1 MATATQIKDTDW
13 IRQSFMLPRKAI
25 ANADSIRRT
34 LTDARFKFTDTRLGG
49 NFAINPPP
57 QFTRYADLVV
67 PSLYS
72 KSTGQGRYYSEAID
86 DNAQLI
92 HMRFGVPEFNSLTN
106 FFFNFYNPQAAT
118 LARTGRANPLSFA
131 LGKLFGTVITLPLQ
145 LLITGGAALSFFL
158 GRPTS
163 KYYYLKPAMPL
174 YWNAVNTIAN
184 GIAVNMGLTPR
195 TFQDDE
201 KKSMPGTLEN
211 TAEMAKIYHA
221 FNPGIWHE
229 SGQIDVYSLA
239 TNAQRLANDQRDKM
253 EEILETRES
262 PAAIRSAI
270 LEYRERPQVNDNRI
284 FKDFESY
291 LSAYQ
296 GLNKKDAETDD
307 GSAEKTGDT
316 RTYEKSLLD
325 FMEREHNDGGQWVTF
340 NVEHTGTAAES
351 FQSSVRE
358 SDISSK
364 LNGLSAT
371 GRSAR
376 FSTADGQTGI
386 NPLDSVM
393 SMVGSFIDGALDS
406 IKLSGLMAFSG
417 MAIADIPKMWESS
430 SAQLPRMD
438 YTIKLRTPYGN
449 KFSRFC
455 DLMVPL
461 SMLLAAALPIS
472 TGKQSYTSPFLVELY
487 SKGRAQ
493 TRLGMVESL
502 SITRGTGNLGWTQ
515 DQEPLG
521 IDVTFSVVDLSSIM
535 HMPIN
540 AGFSLNDAAATTL
553 GVGTALLG
561 GGGVKALAAGASM
574 VAGTDFAKGV
584 FSEDTMF
591 SDYLA
596 ILSSMSLTEQTYT
609 YQKLRVNL
617 AKQMGSMNTWFS
629 KSHFANW
636 FMNTTPAR
644 LFSGFAIGTGLG

>member
-1 MATATQIKDTDW
+1 MADVKDTDW
-13 IRQSFMLPRKAI
+13 IRQSFMLPRKTI

-34 LTDARFKFTDTRLGG
+34 LTDARFKFTDTTLGG

-72 KSTGQGRYYSEAID
+72 KSTGMGRYYSEAID

-131 LGKLFGTVITLPLQ
+131 LGKLLGTVLTLPVQ
-145 LLITGGAALSFFL
+145 LFITAGSALNFFL

-195 TFQDDE
+195 SFQDEE
-201 KKSMPGTLEN
+201 KKSMPGTIEN
-211 TAEMAKIYHA
+211 QQEQNKYYHA
-221 FNPGIWHE
+221 LNPEIWHE
-229 SGQIDVYSLA
+229 SGQIDVWSLA
-239 TNAQRLANDQRDKM
+239 TRAQRLANSQREKM

-262 PAAIRSAI
+262 PEAIRNAI
-270 LEYRERPQVNDNRI
+270 LQYRQTPQLNDNRI
-284 FKDFESY
+284 HKDFEAY
-291 LSAYQ
+291 LAAYQ
-296 GLNKKDAETDD
+296 GLNERQSDTDD
-307 GSAEKTGDT
+307 GSAEKTGDK
-316 RTYEKSLLD
+316 REYKKSLLD
-325 FMEREHNDGGQWVTF
+325 FMEAEHNDGAQWVTF

-351 FQSSVRE
+351 FNSSTRE

-393 SMVGSFIDGALDS
+393 SMVGSFIDGALES
-406 IKLSGLMAFSG
+406 VKLSGLMAFSG

-430 SAQLPRMD
+430 SAQMPRMD

-455 DLMVPL
+455 DLYVPL
-461 SMLLAAALPIS
+461 SMLLAAALPLS

-487 SKGRAQ
+487 SKGRGQ
-493 TRLGMVESL
+493 TRLGMLESL
-502 SITRGTGNLGWTQ
+502 SITRGAGNLGWTQ
-515 DQEPLG
+515 DGEALG
-521 IDVTFSVVDLSSIM
+521 IDVTFSVVDLSTIM

-540 AGFSLNDAAATTL
+540 AGFSLNDAVAV
-553 GVGTALLG
+553 GVGTATALLG
-561 GGGVKALAAGASM
+561 GGGVKAVAAGASM

-584 FSEDTMF
+584 FAEDTMF

-609 YQKLRVNL
+609 YQKLRLNL
-617 AKQMGSMNTWFS
+617 ARQMGSMNTFFS
-629 KSHFANW
+629 KSHFSNW
-636 FMNTTPAR
+636 FMNTAPAR
-644 LFSGFAIGTGLG
+644 LISGFATGTGIG

>member
-1 MATATQIKDTDW
+1 MAELKDTDW
-13 IRQSFMLPRKAI
+13 IRQSFMLPRRSI

-34 LTDARFKFTDTRLGG
+34 LTDARFKFTDTTLGG

-72 KSTGQGRYYSEAID
+72 KSTGMGRYYSEAID

-92 HMRFGVPEFNSLTN
+92 HLRFGVPEFNSLTN

-118 LARTGRANPLSFA
+118 LARTGRANEMSFA
-131 LGKLFGTVITLPLQ
+131 LGKLLGTVITMPAQ
-145 LLITGGAALSFFL
+145 LFITAGSALNFFL

-201 KKSMPGTLEN
+201 KKSIPGSLEN
-211 TAEMAKIYHA
+211 VAEQATYYHKL
-221 FNPGIWHE
+221 NPELWHE
-229 SGQIDVYSLA
+229 SGQIDVYSMA
-239 TNAQRLANDQRDKM
+239 TKSQRLANSQRDKM
-253 EEILETRES
+253 AEILETRETPS
-262 PAAIRSAI
+262 AIRNAI
-270 LEYRERPQVNDNRI
+270 LGFKENPQLNDNRI
-284 FKDFESY
+284 YKDFEAY

-296 GLNKKDAETDD
+296 GLNERKSDTDD
-307 GSAEKTGDT
+307 GATEMTGDK
-316 RTYEKSLLD
+316 REYKKNFLD
-325 FMEREHNDGGQWVTF
+325 FVEAEHNDGSQWVTF
-340 NVEHTGTAAES
+340 NVEHTGTASES
-351 FQSSVRE
+351 FNSSVGE

-364 LNGLSAT
+364 LNGLSAA

-376 FSTADGQTGI
+376 FTTADGQSGI
-386 NPLDSVM
+386 NFIDGAM

-417 MAIADIPKMWESS
+417 MAIADIPKMWQSS
-430 SAQLPRMD
+430 SANLPRMD

-449 KFSRFC
+449 KFSRFT
-455 DLMVPL
+455 DLFVPL

-472 TGKQSYTSPFLVELY
+472 TGKQSYTSPFLCEVY

-493 TRLGMVESL
+493 TRLGMIESL

-515 DQEPLG
+515 DSEALG
-521 IDVTFSVVDLSSIM
+521 IDVTFSVVDMSSIL

-540 AGFSLNDAAATTL
+540 AGFQLNDA
-553 GVGTALLG
+553 VLG
-561 GGGVKALAAGASM
+561 GIGVATAIAGGGSGKALAAGASLI
-574 VAGTDFAKGV
+574 AGTDFAKGV

-596 ILSSMSLTEQTYT
+596 VLSSMSLVEQTYS
-609 YQKLRVNL
+609 YQKLRLNL
-617 AKQMGSMNTWFS
+617 AKQMGSMDTWFS

-636 FMNTTPAR
+636 FMNTQPAR
-644 LFSGFAIGTGLG
+644 LISGFAIGTSI